1 MERRVGRWNSRRVCG
16 VACAV
21 VAVVW
26 VASVSGIRTIS
37 HATDLICVLAAVAA
51 YVVAT
56 AFAWRIWP
64 HAAGVAAGVFAAPL
78 LGLAA
83 LVGWLGTEAF
93 PVLWSVVLIITA
105 PPQYTEEVSP
115 TLSCRVYVS
124 GAFFDMGYSVY
135 VLRHPPFVPIVQLEV
150 ASAKVYGKTAAD
162 PPPPGSCAS
171 VAAPLR
177 S

>member
-1 MERRVGRWNSRRVCG
+1 MCG

-26 VASVSGIRTIS
+26 VASVSGVRTFS
-37 HATDLICVLAAVAA
+37 HATDLICVLAAVGA

-56 AFAWRIWP
+56 ACAWRIWP

-78 LGLAA
+78 LAFAA
-83 LVGWLGTEAF
+83 VVGWLGTEAF

-115 TLSCRVYVS
+115 TLSCRVYLS
-124 GAFFDMGYSVY
+124 GSFSDMGYAVY
-135 VLRHPPFVPIVQLEV
+135 VLRHPPFVPVVQLEV
-150 ASAKVYGKTAAD
+150 DGAKVYGKTAVD

-171 VAAPLR
+171 VAARLR